1 MPFCNYKLWFVD
13 VKRWTWYLCIGDQFF
28 KGWLATKAHYHWP
41 FWSKKYFNGQTL
53 AKNLIELLDT
63 YELKRKIV
71 TSIKDEGFNVNT
83 MITSLKSIISCDVL
97 GLEKNIQGTS
107 FDRAIFKTCQYA
119 TIDEKVCK
127 NFKHYEKLCPPKNTL
142 PYN

>member
-1 MPFCNYKLWFVD
+1 
-13 VKRWTWYLCIGDQFF
+13 
-28 KGWLATKAHYHWP
+28 
-41 FWSKKYFNGQTL
+41 L